1 MSLSPAQ
8 VNGRVAIEPTD
19 RSWTTVAV
27 VAFAAVAVTVGG
39 IALGSSLDD
48 GRQGQ
53 RLGETTPRT
62 TAAAPAAVSSLDM
75 TDLGGSIHHRGGN
88 QP

>member
-8 VNGRVAIEPTD
+8 INRRAAIEPTD
-19 RSWTTVAV
+19 RRWTTVAV

-48 GRQGQ
+48 GNQVR
-53 RLGETTPRT
+53 RLGDTTPRT
-62 TAAAPAAVSSLDM
+62 TAGPAAVASLDM

>member
-8 VNGRVAIEPTD
+8 INRRAAIEPTD
-19 RSWTTVAV
+19 WSWTTAV
-27 VAFAAVAVTVGG
+27 LVVLAAVALTVGG

-48 GRQGQ
+48 GRQVR

-62 TAAAPAAVSSLDM
+62 TVAPAAVSSLDM